1 MRTDLRLVYS
11 ELEKVSERIS
21 SYYTAI
27 EEVEIAVEDMR
38 SFLEEQESEAI
49 TKLKEKLDSVTI
61 DMADKKS
68 MLEAL
73 RNILDDYIADMRGL
87 VREAVSG
94 NQTRVDTLDISYNL
108 WQMKNAYQSLEQ
120 ATAFPV
126 SSESFWQFGD
136 EEEEERRKR
145 ERNYQ
150 KLENFRTNQLAGL
163 KTRMKNRLDGIDDIY
178 KKYLKAFETMDDS
191 YRKRLDE
198 IYNEKTSSQDKRKNF
213 WESFGNISKA
223 FLKAF
228 AVAAAGAVLLALLP
242 AWAPLVMLGGVALV
256 GAGCMVMA
264 EVPKEYVPEW
274 MSGMKDTSDGV
285 SKKLKEYL
293 KRPEGMIEDIGQG
306 LMDTVQTPEGIAS
319 VSGTVSGMLLGNWA
333 GKMIK
338 PQVYTQVGKTK
349 ENVVKWWKSAR
360 NNVRAAGNGGRL
372 FQIKPAPRVK
382 NADFSNQANSIITPE
397 MKEKILWGQRTS
409 PTKNKI
415 IGGHSPEIN
424 NSHPNYAV
432 EDIMLNPDGTKKLKY
447 ITQFSDG
454 NLSKIKTSTVFPE
467 GWSESKI
474 LESSK
479 SIGNGSP
486 INVRTSD
493 GATWHRSIVDGVE
506 IDVIKRGNEII
517 SAYPTGTVN
526 GPPPVGFSK

>member
-1 MRTDLRLVYS
+1 VRTDLRLVYS

-27 EEVEIAVEDMR
+27 EEVEIAVADMR

-73 RNILDDYIADMRGL
+73 GNILNDYIADMRGL

-120 ATAFPV
+120 ATAFPI

-136 EEEEERRKR
+136 EEEAEEERGKR

-150 KLENFRTNQLAGL
+150 KLENFRMNQLAGL
-163 KTRMKNRLDGIDDIY
+163 KTRMKIRLDGIDDIY

-191 YRKRLDE
+191 YRKRLDV

-228 AVAAAGAVLLALLP
+228 AVAAAGAILLALLP
-242 AWAPLVMLGGVALV
+242 AWAPLVMLGGIALV

-274 MSGMKDTSDGV
+274 MSGIKDTSDGV
-285 SKKLKEYL
+285 SKKLKGYL

-338 PQVYTQVGKTK
+338 PQVYAQVGKTK
-349 ENVVKWWKSAR
+349 ENVIKWWKSAR
-360 NNVRAAGNGGRL
+360 DNVRVAGNSGRG
-372 FQIKPAPRVK
+372 FQIKPAPKVK
-382 NADFSNQANSIITPE
+382 DAVFSSEGAGGAKMVERPSWRQSELDAATDFPDYSAQKSFKK
-397 MKEKILWGQRTS
+397 M
-409 PTKNKI
+409 
-415 IGGHSPEIN
+415 
-424 NSHPNYAV
+424 
-432 EDIMLNPDGTKKLKY
+432 PDGTVQEVPYGTKGSVRPDYYKSGSSVDIKNYDVTTSSGRSNLTRN
-447 ITQFSDG
+447 ITKQYQQRLDNLPMETKQSVVIDVRGQNVSDAVLDSLY
-454 NLSKIKTSTVFPE
+454 NNIMQKT
-467 GWSESKI
+467 
-474 LESSK
+474 
-479 SIGNGSP
+479 GNG
-486 INVRTSD
+486 
-493 GATWHRSIVDGVE
+493 
-506 IDVIKRGNEII
+506 
-517 SAYPTGTVN
+517 VN
-526 GPPPVGFSK
+526 IRFKVN

>member
-21 SYYTAI
+21 DYYRAI

-73 RNILDDYIADMRGL
+73 GNILDDYIADMREL

-94 NQTRVDTLDISYNL
+94 NQTRVDTLDVSYNL

-136 EEEEERRKR
+136 EEEAEEEKRKR

-150 KLENFRTNQLAGL
+150 KLENFRINQLAGL

-213 WESFGNISKA
+213 WENFGNISKA

-228 AVAAAGAVLLALLP
+228 AVVAAGAVLLALLP
-242 AWAPLVMLGGVALV
+242 AWAPLVMLGGVALT
-256 GAGCMVMA
+256 GIGCMVMA

-274 MSGMKDTSDGV
+274 MSGIKDTSDGV
-285 SKKLKEYL
+285 SKKLKGYL

-338 PQVYTQVGKTK
+338 PQVYAQVGKTK
-349 ENVVKWWKSAR
+349 ENVVKWWNNAR
-360 NNVRAAGNGGRL
+360 NNVRTAGNGGRG
-372 FQIKPAPRVK
+372 FQVKPAPKVK
-382 NADFSNQANSIITPE
+382 ESALSSEGVSGADSL
-397 MKEKILWGQRTS
+397 KIDS
-409 PTKNKI
+409 PKPTKPEQLHHYATNKNKTYT
-415 IGGHSPEIN
+415 PQFDEITQKYGLDLDDVWN
-424 NSHPNYAV
+424 KELLPHQGRHPNAYHDYVLENMKQFDNIAQGDK
-432 EDIMLNPDGTKKLKY
+432 DIFLKLYDGIKNNIKANPDMLYKDYWLNK
-447 ITQFSDG
+447 
-454 NLSKIKTSTVFPE
+454 
-467 GWSESKI
+467 
-474 LESSK
+474 
-479 SIGNGSP
+479 
-486 INVRTSD
+486 
-493 GATWHRSIVDGVE
+493 
-506 IDVIKRGNEII
+506 
-517 SAYPTGTVN
+517 
-526 GPPPVGFSK
+526 

>member
-27 EEVEIAVEDMR
+27 EEVEIAVSDMR

-73 RNILDDYIADMRGL
+73 GNILDDYIADMRGL

-136 EEEEERRKR
+136 EEEAEEERRKR

-150 KLENFRTNQLAGL
+150 KLENFRSNQLAGL
-163 KTRMKNRLDGIDDIY
+163 KTRMKSRLDGIDDIY

-213 WESFGNISKA
+213 WESFGNISKT

-242 AWAPLVMLGGVALV
+242 AWAPLVMLGGVALT
-256 GAGCMVMA
+256 GIGCMVMA

-274 MSGMKDTSDGV
+274 MSGIKDTSDGV
-285 SKKLKEYL
+285 SKKLKGYL

-306 LMDTVQTPEGIAS
+306 LMDTVQTPKGIAS

-349 ENVVKWWKSAR
+349 ENVVKWWKSAS
-360 NNVRAAGNGGRL
+360 NNVRTAGNGGRA
-372 FQIKPAPRVK
+372 FQVKSAPRVK
-382 NADFSNQANSIITPE
+382 RSVFLNKGISGADDVNDLFRKVNNTGEFAGLEEPMQLRNVKKIADEAGIGLDGIKVKIDRNPE
-397 MKEKILWGQRTS
+397 LIGSGYCGYTS
-409 PTKNKI
+409 PDGKTITLYPDAFTNTESLVKTLGHERIHSYQVKTFGVPTNGE
-415 IGGHSPEIN
+415 IG
-424 NSHPNYAV
+424 
-432 EDIMLNPDGTKKLKY
+432 KLFE
-447 ITQFSDG
+447 QG
-454 NLSKIKTSTVFPE
+454 AW
-467 GWSESKI
+467 GSESNWYNYY
-474 LESSK
+474 L
-479 SIGNGSP
+479 NG
-486 INVRTSD
+486 
-493 GATWHRSIVDGVE
+493 
-506 IDVIKRGNEII
+506 K
-517 SAYPTGTVN
+517 
-526 GPPPVGFSK
+526 

>member
-21 SYYTAI
+21 DYYRAI

-38 SFLEEQESEAI
+38 SFLEEQKSEAI

-73 RNILDDYIADMRGL
+73 GNILDDYIADMRGL
-87 VREAVSG
+87 VRESVSG
-94 NQTRVDTLDISYNL
+94 NQTRVDTLDVSYNL

-126 SSESFWQFGD
+126 SGEYFWQFGD
-136 EEEEERRKR
+136 EEEAEEERRKR

-150 KLENFRTNQLAGL
+150 KLENFRINQLAGL

-191 YRKRLDE
+191 YRKRLDA

-274 MSGMKDTSDGV
+274 MSGIKDTADGV

-338 PQVYTQVGKTK
+338 PQVYAQVGKTK

-360 NNVRAAGNGGRL
+360 DNVRIAGNGGTKL
-372 FQIKPAPRVK
+372 KVPQGLSAD
-382 NADFSNQANSIITPE
+382 DFSNLGNKVKSQVGDISDDIVIQGSRAGGTAKPTSDIDIGVRVDGKKFDSLVKKYFGNPNPGSAKERTMQHVLETGKIQAGEAKLSGLRKQLQKDFGMDVDISII
-397 MKEKILWGQRTS
+397 KKGGQFD
-409 PTKNKI
+409 NKPFI
-415 IGGHSPEIN
+415 P
-424 NSHPNYAV
+424 V
-432 EDIMLNPDGTKKLKY
+432 E
-447 ITQFSDG
+447 
-454 NLSKIKTSTVFPE
+454 
-467 GWSESKI
+467 
-474 LESSK
+474 
-479 SIGNGSP
+479 
-486 INVRTSD
+486 
-493 GATWHRSIVDGVE
+493 
-506 IDVIKRGNEII
+506 
-517 SAYPTGTVN
+517 
-526 GPPPVGFSK
+526 

>member
-1 MRTDLRLVYS
+1 MR
-11 ELEKVSERIS
+11 E
-21 SYYTAI
+21 
-27 EEVEIAVEDMR
+27 
-38 SFLEEQESEAI
+38 
-49 TKLKEKLDSVTI
+49 
-61 DMADKKS
+61 
-68 MLEAL
+68 
-73 RNILDDYIADMRGL
+73 L

-94 NQTRVDTLDISYNL
+94 NQTRVDTLDVSYNL

-136 EEEEERRKR
+136 EEEAEEEKRKR

-150 KLENFRTNQLAGL
+150 KLENFRINQLAGL

-191 YRKRLDE
+191 YRKRLDT

-228 AVAAAGAVLLALLP
+228 AVAAAGAILLALLP

-338 PQVYTQVGKTK
+338 PQVYAQVGKTK

-360 NNVRAAGNGGRL
+360 NNVRVAGNGGRE
-372 FQIKPAPRVK
+372 FQIKPAPKVK
-382 NADFSNQANSIITPE
+382 DAVFSNEKTSGLNYLDNQLGSMKNNVKINRYESAESVNDWWKVKKGYENPPYTSKTVVQDIHTLSDETFVRVYDGDVSGLKGGWLMKADDIKGLTPKQIQE
-397 MKEKILWGQRTS
+397 KFALPAEPIYIGEVNIPKGSNLRVGEVAENFGYKGGGIQFDLKGQYIGDYKEIG
-409 PTKNKI
+409 KI
-415 IGGHSPEIN
+415 IDWG
-424 NSHPNYAV
+424 
-432 EDIMLNPDGTKKLKY
+432 K
-447 ITQFSDG
+447 
-454 NLSKIKTSTVFPE
+454 
-467 GWSESKI
+467 
-474 LESSK
+474 
-479 SIGNGSP
+479 
-486 INVRTSD
+486 
-493 GATWHRSIVDGVE
+493 
-506 IDVIKRGNEII
+506 
-517 SAYPTGTVN
+517 
-526 GPPPVGFSK
+526 

>member
-1 MRTDLRLVYS
+1 VRTDLRLVYS

-27 EEVEIAVEDMR
+27 EEVEIAVADMR

-73 RNILDDYIADMRGL
+73 GNILDDYIADMRGL

-136 EEEEERRKR
+136 EEEAEEERRKR

-150 KLENFRTNQLAGL
+150 KLENFRANQLAGL

-191 YRKRLDE
+191 YRKRLDT

-338 PQVYTQVGKTK
+338 PQVYAQVGKTK

-360 NNVRAAGNGGRL
+360 NNVRVAGNGGRG
-372 FQIKPAPRVK
+372 V
-382 NADFSNQANSIITPE
+382 
-397 MKEKILWGQRTS
+397 
-409 PTKNKI
+409 
-415 IGGHSPEIN
+415 
-424 NSHPNYAV
+424 
-432 EDIMLNPDGTKKLKY
+432 PD
-447 ITQFSDG
+447 
-454 NLSKIKTSTVFPE
+454 KTSTE
-467 GWSESKI
+467 GERCCFFKRESQWS
-474 LESSK
+474 
-479 SIGNGSP
+479 
-486 INVRTSD
+486 
-493 GATWHRSIVDGVE
+493 
-506 IDVIKRGNEII
+506 
-517 SAYPTGTVN
+517 
-526 GPPPVGFSK
+526 

>member
-21 SYYTAI
+21 DYYRAI
-27 EEVEIAVEDMR
+27 EEVEVAVEDMR

-73 RNILDDYIADMRGL
+73 GNILDDYIADMRGL

-94 NQTRVDTLDISYNL
+94 NQTRVDTLDVSYNL

-126 SSESFWQFGD
+126 SGESFWQFGD
-136 EEEEERRKR
+136 EEEAEEEKRKR
-145 ERNYQ
+145 EGNYQ
-150 KLENFRTNQLAGL
+150 KLENFRINQLAGL
-163 KTRMKNRLDGIDDIY
+163 KARMKSRLDGIEDIY

-274 MSGMKDTSDGV
+274 MSGIKDTSDGV
-285 SKKLKEYL
+285 SKKLKGYL

-338 PQVYTQVGKTK
+338 PQVYAQVGKTK
-349 ENVVKWWKSAR
+349 ENVVKWWNNAR
-360 NNVRAAGNGGRL
+360 NNVRTAGNGGRG
-372 FQIKPAPRVK
+372 FQVKPAPKVKDTAFSSEGAGVADDIPQIQK
-382 NADFSNQANSIITPE
+382 NAAQGKAYEQQEFSEFANNADE
-397 MKEKILWGQRTS
+397 
-409 PTKNKI
+409 
-415 IGGHSPEIN
+415 
-424 NSHPNYAV
+424 AV
-432 EDIMLNPDGTKKLKY
+432 EQITIKTTDGTKVRVDAIGIDKN
-447 ITQFSDG
+447 SG
-454 NLSKIKTSTVFPE
+454 NVVINEFKSSSTAPLTKNQKIGFPQ
-467 GWSESKI
+467 
-474 LESSK
+474 LESGGGTVVGK
-479 SIGNGSP
+479 GKGIFTGGYEIP
-486 INVRTSD
+486 AGTK
-493 GATWHRSIVDGVE
+493 VE
-506 IDVIKRGNEII
+506 IVR
-517 SAYPTGTVN
+517 
-526 GPPPVGFSK
+526 PPK